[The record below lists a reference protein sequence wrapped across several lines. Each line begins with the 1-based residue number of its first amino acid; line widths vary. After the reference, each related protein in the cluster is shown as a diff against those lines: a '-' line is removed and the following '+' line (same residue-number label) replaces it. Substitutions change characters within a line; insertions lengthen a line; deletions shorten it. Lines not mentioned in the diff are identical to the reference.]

1 MSTDLE
7 TRLSAALHAKADL
20 VTPDSL
26 PPLEVP
32 DAPVVPLV
40 RRPGTWLVAAAASA
54 ALLTLPF
61 VLGDATDRTEGPPST
76 QGPNPTASTGPTAL
90 TGDLDGDGYD
100 ETVTIDEH
108 GVLSVILASSNSGTP
123 LTADAGADGST
134 LVGPVQLDDSGADAV
149 VADDRGTG
157 RVFRV
162 TADGLVQVEVVG
174 GQFYYPF
181 THNEEGQTWWVA
193 DGRLLTGV
201 DVGVPPIWLAKDWM
215 LNAGGKLDAT
225 ELGEYCAEGKADPAP
240 CGGGAGV
247 VDADGLQVSL
257 FPKSHVV
264 PDGQSLP
271 IAIDGGGGPGTI
283 TLNGSKLTV
292 DFPGGSP
299 AESVTIPG
307 AGTNELLSSFMPGV
321 EVPGIVVRQTRTDGY
336 VVFRIVT
343 WRAGQLTVLDS
354 GEQISSWDDHTSWLS
369 TNGHLFTLS
378 PDINGDGAS
387 LQQWS
392 MTETGVVADDLTA
405 ADGSRW
411 ICFGEGDPAPYDAC

>member
-7 TRLSAALHAKADL
+7 TRLSAALHARADL

-40 RRPGTWLVAAAASA
+40 RRPATWVFAAAACA

-61 VLGDATDRTEGPPST
+61 VLRDAAERTEQPPST
-76 QGPNPTASTGPTAL
+76 QGPSPTTSTGPTEL
-90 TGDLDGDGYD
+90 TGDLDGDGTD

-108 GVLSVILASSNSGTP
+108 GMLSVVLASSNSGTP

-134 LVGPVQLDDSGADAV
+134 LFGLVSLDDSGADAV

-174 GQFYYPF
+174 GQFFYPF
-181 THNEEGQTWWVA
+181 SHNEEGQTWWVA
-193 DGRLLTGV
+193 GDELLTAV
-201 DVGVPPIWLAKDWM
+201 DTGQPPIWQADDWT
-215 LNAGGKLDAT
+215 LNAGGKLDST
-225 ELGEYCAEGKADPAP
+225 RLGEYCSGSPDPAP

-247 VDADGLQVSL
+247 VDQDGLQVGL
-257 FPKSHVV
+257 FPESGVV
-264 PDGQSLP
+264 PAGQSLP
-271 IAIDGGGGPGTI
+271 ISIDGGGGPGTI
-283 TLNGSKLTV
+283 TLDGSTLTV

-299 AESVTIPG
+299 AQQVTIPG
-307 AGTNELLSSFMPGV
+307 EGTNQLLSSFMPGG
-321 EVPGIVVRQTRTDGY
+321 EVPGIVVRRTGADGY
-336 VVFRIVT
+336 VVFTIVT
-343 WRAGQLTVLDS
+343 WRSGELTVLDS
-354 GEQISSWDDHTSWLS
+354 GEQVSSWDDHRSWLS
-369 TNGHLFTLS
+369 TNGRLFTMS
-378 PDINGDGAS
+378 PSVSADGAS

-392 MTETGVVADDLTA
+392 MTETGVVAHDVTA
-405 ADGSRW
+405 PDGKRW